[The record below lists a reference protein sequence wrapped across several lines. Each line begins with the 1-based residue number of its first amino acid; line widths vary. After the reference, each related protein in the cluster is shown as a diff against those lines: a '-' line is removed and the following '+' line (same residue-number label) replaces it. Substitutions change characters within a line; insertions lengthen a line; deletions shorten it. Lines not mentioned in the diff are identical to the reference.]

1 METPINRE
9 FLGIGWRF
17 PLQVT
22 PEGRI
27 AQARYEQRIEESIVL
42 ILSTAPG
49 ERPMLPDFGCGIHD
63 LVYAPNNLSTAS
75 LAAHFCIEALG
86 KWEPRIEEI
95 EAHAEPSE
103 DEPNRLDIN
112 IKYKVR
118 ATNTSRN
125 LVYPFYIRRS
135 DS

>member
-1 METPINRE
+1 MARN
-9 FLGIGWRF
+9 FLGRGWKYPVEVDRA
-17 PLQVT
+17 
-22 PEGRI
+22 GGI
-27 AQARYEQRIEESIVL
+27 AMSELDESIRQSIHI
-42 ILSTAPG
+42 ILGTAPG
-49 ERPMLPDFGCGIHD
+49 ERVMRPNFGCGIHD

-112 IKYKVR
+112 IQYKVR

-135 DS
+135 ES

>member
-1 METPINRE
+1 MDRAG
-9 FLGIGWRF
+9 GIAMSD
-17 PLQVT
+17 LD
-22 PEGRI
+22 
-27 AQARYEQRIEESIVL
+27 ESIRQSML
-42 ILSTAPG
+42 IILGTAPG
-49 ERPMLPDFGCGIHD
+49 ERVMRPAFGCGIHD
-63 LVYAPNNLSTAS
+63 LVYAPNNLNTAS

-95 EAHAEPSE
+95 EAQAESS
-103 DEPNRLDIN
+103 DVDLNRLDIN

-135 DS
+135 DDK

>member
-1 METPINRE
+1 MARN
-9 FLGIGWRF
+9 FLGRGWKYPVEVDRA
-17 PLQVT
+17 
-22 PEGRI
+22 GGI
-27 AQARYEQRIEESIVL
+27 AMSELDESIRQSIHI
-42 ILSTAPG
+42 ILGTAPG
-49 ERPMLPDFGCGIHD
+49 ERVMRPNFGCGIHD

-86 KWEPRIEEI
+86 KWEPRIDEI
-95 EAHAEPSE
+95 EAHADPS
-103 DEPNRLDIN
+103 DDDPNRLDIS

-135 DS
+135 ET

>member
-1 METPINRE
+1 VARN
-9 FLGIGWRF
+9 FLGKGWKYPVEVDRA
-17 PLQVT
+17 
-22 PEGRI
+22 GGI
-27 AQARYEQRIEESIVL
+27 AMSELDESIRQSIHM
-42 ILSTAPG
+42 ILGTAPG
-49 ERPMLPDFGCGIHD
+49 ERVMRPSFGCGIHD
-63 LVYAPNNLSTAS
+63 LVYAPNNLNTAS

-95 EAHAEPSE
+95 EAQADPS
-103 DEPNRLDIN
+103 DDDPNRLDIA

-135 DS
+135 DES

>member
-1 METPINRE
+1 MSRN
-9 FLGIGWRF
+9 FLGRGWKYPVEVDRA
-17 PLQVT
+17 
-22 PEGRI
+22 GGI
-27 AQARYEQRIEESIVL
+27 AMSELDETIRQSIHV
-42 ILSTAPG
+42 ILGTAPG
-49 ERPMLPDFGCGIHD
+49 ERVMRPTFGCSIHD
-63 LVYAPNNLSTAS
+63 LVYAPNNLNTAS

-95 EAHAEPSE
+95 EAHAEPS
-103 DEPNRLDIN
+103 DDDSNRLDIH

-135 DS
+135 ES

>member
-1 METPINRE
+1 MARN
-9 FLGIGWRF
+9 FLGRGWKYPVEVDRA
-17 PLQVT
+17 
-22 PEGRI
+22 GGI
-27 AQARYEQRIEESIVL
+27 AMSELDESIRQSIL
-42 ILSTAPG
+42 IILGTAPG
-49 ERPMLPDFGCGIHD
+49 ERVMRPNFGCGIHD

-118 ATNTSRN
+118 ATNTTRN

-135 DS
+135 ES